1 MENESTKS
9 KSDELIERAEAN
21 SLAQKEEKVSKTKS
35 KKPAKPKAEK
45 KVTKPKAEKKAPKP
59 KKAAAVERAPR
70 LKLSDK
76 QLAEARETIR
86 VLPAIVR
93 MIEKYGKT
101 KDLNTNEAAEKLIMT
116 AIGRI
121 AALQRYTAE

>member
-45 KVTKPKAEKKAPKP
+45 KVTKP